1 METKKQNKFV
11 LFVIIGIFALVTLLL
26 TDILIGMSDIGVKD
40 IIDSIFNY
48 SSSKKDLIIT
58 TIRLPRVFLC
68 ILVGASMAISGLI
81 MQSLTRNPLAS
92 PQVLGIN
99 SGATLA
105 VVIIM
110 VFFPLLGYKVKIL
123 GAFLGAGIIGLFV
136 HIIGAV
142 KNLSPLKI
150 TLVGISIQLFLS
162 SITKAIMLFN
172 ESKTSDLVFW
182 MIGGVHHAQFMHV
195 LAILPWFIVSIIL
208 ITIISNS
215 MDTLKMGDSVAIS
228 LGENVKLTKAIGTVV
243 VILLASSSVA
253 IAGPISF
260 VGLITPH
267 IVSTFGPRS
276 FRESFILCGIYGSN
290 LLLLS
295 DIISKFL
302 KYPYE
307 SPVGIVTAF
316 IGAVFYIFLANREM
330 KRGGV
335 SEK

>member
-1 METKKQNKFV
+1 MEVKKQNKFA
-11 LFVIIGIFALVTLLL
+11 LFAIIGLFAIVVLLL
-26 TDILIGMSDIGVKD
+26 TDILIGMSNIGFKD

-48 SSSKKDLIIT
+48 NKSKEHLIIT
-58 TIRLPRVFLC
+58 TIRLPRVLLC

-81 MQSLTRNPLAS
+81 MQNLTR
-92 PQVLGIN
+92 N

-110 VFFPLLGYKVKIL
+110 VFLPQLGYKIKIL
-123 GAFLGAGIIGLFV
+123 CAFLGAGLIGMFV
-136 HIIGAV
+136 YVIGSV

-162 SITKAIMLFN
+162 SITKSIMLFN

-182 MIGGVHHAQFMHV
+182 MIGGVHHAQFTHI
-195 LAILPWFIVSIIL
+195 LAILPWFIVSILL
-208 ITIISNS
+208 ITVISNS
-215 MDTLKMGDSVAIS
+215 MDTLKMGDSIAIS
-228 LGENVKLTKAIGTVV
+228 LGENVKLTKIISTIT
-243 VILLASSSVA
+243 VILLSSSSVA

-267 IVSTFGPRS
+267 IVSKFGVRN
-276 FRESFILCGIYGSN
+276 FRGNFILCGIYGGN

-295 DIISKFL
+295 DIVSKLL

-316 IGAVFYIFLANREM
+316 IGAVFYIFLANKEM

>member
-1 METKKQNKFV
+1 MEVKKQNKFA
-11 LFVIIGIFALVTLLL
+11 LFAIIGLFSIVVLLL
-26 TDILIGMSDIGVKD
+26 TDILIGMSNIGFKD

-48 SSSKKDLIIT
+48 NKSKEHLIIT
-58 TIRLPRVFLC
+58 TIRLPRVLLC

-81 MQSLTRNPLAS
+81 MQNLTRNPLAS

-110 VFFPLLGYKVKIL
+110 VFLPQLGYKIKIL
-123 GAFLGAGIIGLFV
+123 CAFLGAGLIGMFV
-136 HIIGAV
+136 YVIGSV

-162 SITKAIMLFN
+162 SITKSIMLFN

-182 MIGGVHHAQFMHV
+182 MIGGVHHAQFIHI
-195 LAILPWFIVSIIL
+195 LAILPWFIVSILL
-208 ITIISNS
+208 IT
-215 MDTLKMGDSVAIS
+215 
-228 LGENVKLTKAIGTVV
+228 
-243 VILLASSSVA
+243 VILLSSSSVA

-267 IVSTFGPRS
+267 IVSKFGVRN
-276 FRESFILCGIYGSN
+276 FRGNFILCGIYGGN

-295 DIISKFL
+295 DIVSKLL

-316 IGAVFYIFLANREM
+316 IGAVFYIFLANKEM

>member
-1 METKKQNKFV
+1 MEVKKQNKFA
-11 LFVIIGIFALVTLLL
+11 LFAIIGLFAIVVLLL
-26 TDILIGMSDIGVKD
+26 TDILIGMSNIGFKD

-48 SSSKKDLIIT
+48 NKSKEHLIIT
-58 TIRLPRVFLC
+58 TIRLPRVLLC

-81 MQSLTRNPLAS
+81 MQNLTRNPLAS

-110 VFFPLLGYKVKIL
+110 VFLPQLGYKIKI
-123 GAFLGAGIIGLFV
+123 
-136 HIIGAV
+136 
-142 KNLSPLKI
+142 
-150 TLVGISIQLFLS
+150 
-162 SITKAIMLFN
+162 
-172 ESKTSDLVFW
+172 LVFW
-182 MIGGVHHAQFMHV
+182 MIGGVHHAQFIHI
-195 LAILPWFIVSIIL
+195 LAILPWFIVSILL
-208 ITIISNS
+208 ITVISNS
-215 MDTLKMGDSVAIS
+215 MDTLKMGDSIAIS
-228 LGENVKLTKAIGTVV
+228 LGENVKLTKIISTIT
-243 VILLASSSVA
+243 VILLSSSSVA

-267 IVSTFGPRS
+267 IVSKFGVRN
-276 FRESFILCGIYGSN
+276 FRGNFILCGIYGGN

-295 DIISKFL
+295 DIVSKLL

-316 IGAVFYIFLANREM
+316 IGAVFYIFLANKEM